1 MLRRASKRSRTEGT
15 AAPPAAL
22 SGRLAAS
29 LARIARELAELA
41 NAAPD
46 VPQLAEMLQLSKALL
61 LGQQG
66 AAAGEAAAAAPLDAL
81 PLAVL
86 ELVLAHC
93 DARSLA
99 RMSCASRC
107 FGGGRRRSL
116 VERVAWSPARRATF
130 APALRP
136 LEVMPVTLQL
146 RRLEAPVTMNVAL
159 LRQLAKLYA
168 AAPGRRDER
177 RREAQH
183 CQDMMH
189 GVQQRGFGERYGAFY
204 MQTALRQRL
213 SASFLNAG
221 Q

>member
-1 MLRRASKRSRTEGT
+1 MSKRRRTEGSAT
-15 AAPPAAL
+15 GVLSARQAAT
-22 SGRLAAS
+22 
-29 LARIARELAELA
+29 LARIECELAELT

-61 LGQQG
+61 HEQQ
-66 AAAGEAAAAAPLDAL
+66 GEAAAAAPLDAL

-86 ELVLAHC
+86 ELVLTHC

-116 VERVAWSPARRATF
+116 VERVAWSAARRATF

-146 RRLEAPVTMNVAL
+146 RRLEAPVAMDVAL
-159 LRQLAKLYA
+159 LRQLAKLHA
-168 AAPGRRDER
+168 AAPREPRGRHVR
-177 RREAQH
+177 
-183 CQDMMH
+183 
-189 GVQQRGFGERYGAFY
+189 
-204 MQTALRQRL
+204 
-213 SASFLNAG
+213 AS
-221 Q
+221 